1 MKKTLIA
8 VAALVATGAFAQTSV
23 TVTGKLGFAIQKT
36 HAVATTN
43 GSQGMRVTDGD
54 VNFKASE
61 DLGGGYVASTSQA
74 IKVRGRDTA
83 VAGRDSLVALTT
95 PFGTIAGGNVEVGPL
110 HTNAWAGAQASFA
123 NGPDDGII
131 FDGYGAVDVLSFTMP
146 ISTSLTA
153 TVAMFEVGAYDEG
166 ALSQT
171 AGQKVAGT
179 VTSVLGTNGNPSG
192 VSGQQVA
199 VAYAAGPIALNGDYT
214 AFVASRAISDLNDGL
229 TRVRVAGTYD
239 FGVLKAGIGFQTKSK
254 GVATQYAFGL
264 NVPVGAV
271 EFGLTYSARM
281 AQTLVTSDTTAA
293 TLVAAADARSGTTFG
308 LKYNLSKTAN
318 ISAQYAAY
326 TGVGSVNGSAATSDN
341 EYRIR
346 LLKSF

>member
-1 MKKTLIA
+1 
-8 VAALVATGAFAQTSV
+8 
-23 TVTGKLGFAIQKT
+23 
-36 HAVATTN
+36 
-43 GSQGMRVTDGD
+43 
-54 VNFKASE
+54 
-61 DLGGGYVASTSQA
+61 
-74 IKVRGRDTA
+74 
-83 VAGRDSLVALTT
+83 
-95 PFGTIAGGNVEVGPL
+95 
-110 HTNAWAGAQASFA
+110 
-123 NGPDDGII
+123 
-131 FDGYGAVDVLSFTMP
+131 
-146 ISTSLTA
+146 
-153 TVAMFEVGAYDEG
+153 
-166 ALSQT
+166 
-171 AGQKVAGT
+171 
-179 VTSVLGTNGNPSG
+179 VLGTNGNPSG

-199 VAYAAGPIALNGDYT
+199 VAYAAGPIALNADYT

-239 FGVLKAGIGFQTKSK
+239 FGVAKAGLGFQTKSK

-281 AQTLVTSDTTAA
+281 AQTLVSSDFNAA
-293 TLVAAADARSGTTFG
+293 VLVAAADARSATTLG

>member
-8 VAALVATGAFAQTSV
+8 VAALAATGAFAQV
-23 TVTGKLGFAIQKT
+23 TISGKLGLSIQKT
-36 HAVATTN
+36 HSVATTL

-61 DLGGGYVASTSQA
+61 DLGGGYAASTTQA

-83 VAGRDSLVALTT
+83 VAGRDSIIALTT
-95 PFGTIAGGNVEVGPL
+95 PFGTVAGGNVEAGPM

-131 FDGYGAVDVLSFTMP
+131 FDGYGALDFLSFTMP
-146 ISTSLTA
+146 ISPALSASVL
-153 TVAMFEVGAYDEG
+153 MFEAGAYDEG
-166 ALSQT
+166 SLSQT
-171 AGQKVAGT
+171 AAQKLTGT

-192 VSGQQVA
+192 VSGQQIA
-199 VAYAAGPIALNGDYT
+199 VAYAAGPIALNADYT

-239 FGVLKAGIGFQTKSK
+239 FGVAKAGIGFQTKSK
-254 GVATQYAFGL
+254 GVATQYAFGV

-281 AQTLVTSDTTAA
+281 AQTLVSSDFNAA
-293 TLVAAADARSGTTFG
+293 VLVAAADARSATTLG
-308 LKYNLSKTAN
+308 MKYNLSKTAN
-318 ISAQYAAY
+318 LSINYASY